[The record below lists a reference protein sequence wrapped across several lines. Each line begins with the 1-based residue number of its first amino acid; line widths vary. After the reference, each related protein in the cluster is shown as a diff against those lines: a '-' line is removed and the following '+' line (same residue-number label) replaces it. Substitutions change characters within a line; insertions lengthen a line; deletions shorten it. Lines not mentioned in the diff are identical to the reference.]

1 MSFNPLP
8 IPEEETPAKKWTLHY
23 FIGIFWITYW
33 IGNLYI
39 AFDYLVPFLDY
50 YVVTGLLLVYIAF
63 VRPTSFIE
71 VFSKPMMWV
80 WVLTAAIP
88 MVMYLDSSY
97 GGFSYGAMKLRIIY
111 LSAIGGMALILL
123 EDNREKLLHDAAL
136 IALGLTVIL
145 NFVDMVIP
153 LPMSRAPGRAAGL
166 WADPNISAA
175 ALCSL
180 LIVVVNPRRL
190 TVRDLFIVAV
200 TLLAILITFSRSGI
214 IFAAFLGV
222 VYLFAPDGENGPSA
236 GTRWS
241 IAVGAIIA
249 LTFASIIAI
258 AVFDIELTASWRIT
272 SLLSGD
278 ASDTSS
284 QGRILRFT
292 WALERAME
300 FFWTGRGLGANQY
313 YGLHSHNAYLATLYN
328 YGFFGL
334 LLYLFLVSQG
344 LFIMLRY
351 GWKRAIVPGLLSLNL
366 LYYGMFAHTVPNAA
380 GLSIPFVIFMLKMYI
395 EPLPE
400 RPQTQAE
407 SNFFSDSNALGRT
420 GSTP

>member
-1 MSFNPLP
+1 MTSSLLPLP
-8 IPEEETPAKKWTLHY
+8 QEEAPAKKWTLHY
-23 FIGIFWITYW
+23 IVGVFWITYW

-39 AFDYLVPFLDY
+39 AFDYIIPFLDY
-50 YVVTGLLLVYIAF
+50 YVVTGILLVYIAF
-63 VRPTSFIE
+63 IRPTSFIE

-97 GGFSYGAMKLRIIY
+97 GSFSYGAMKLRIIY
-111 LSAIGGMALILL
+111 LSAIGGMTLILL

-136 IALGLTVIL
+136 IALGLTVLL

-190 TVRDLFIVAV
+190 SVRDLFIVAI

-214 IFAAFLGV
+214 IFAVFLGF
-222 VYLFAPDGENGPSA
+222 VYLIAPDGKSGPSTM
-236 GTRWS
+236 TRWS
-241 IAVGAIIA
+241 IAGGAIIG
-249 LTFASIIAI
+249 LTFASVIAI

-272 SLLSGD
+272 SLLTGD

-313 YGLHSHNAYLATLYN
+313 YGLHSHNAYVATLYN
-328 YGFFGL
+328 YGIFGL
-334 LLYLFLVSQG
+334 LLYFFLVSQG
-344 LFIMLRY
+344 LFLMLRY
-351 GWKRAIVPGLLSLNL
+351 GWKRALVPGLLSLNL

-380 GLSIPFVIFMLKMYI
+380 GLSIPFIIFMLKMYI

-400 RPQTQAE
+400 NPQRQIQ
-407 SNFFSDSNALGRT
+407 SSFFSDSNAMDPT
-420 GSTP
+420 GNPQ